1 MVDNIGQSKAETT
14 VFINLKYNMMNML
27 GRAIE
32 IAATAHAGQMDKG
45 GKPYILHPLW
55 VMDRVRHLGEDYM
68 IVAVLHDVVEDTDWT
83 IEMLVKEGFNQAVM
97 YALCLLTHDPEKTYD
112 QYIQAIATDKVAK
125 AVKLRD
131 LEHNSKIT
139 RLKGLRKKDFDRLE
153 KYHRA
158 YTYLMD

>member
-1 MVDNIGQSKAETT
+1 MK
-14 VFINLKYNMMNML
+14 NML

-32 IAATAHAGQMDKG
+32 IAASAHAEQLDKG

-55 VMDRVRHLGEDYM
+55 VMDRVRHLGENYM
-68 IVAVLHDVVEDTDWT
+68 IVAVLHDVVEDSPVWDFDT
-83 IEMLVKEGFNQAVM
+83 LRQEGFNDEVITALM
-97 YALCLLTHDPEKTYD
+97 YLTHGFFSAKNYD
-112 QYIQAIATDKVAK
+112 EYIKLIATNPIAK

-131 LEHNSKIT
+131 LEHNTKVT

>member
-1 MVDNIGQSKAETT
+1 
-14 VFINLKYNMMNML
+14 ML

-32 IAATAHAGQMDKG
+32 IAVTAHAGQVDKG
-45 GKPYILHPLW
+45 GRPYILHPLW
-55 VMDRVRHLGEDYM
+55 VMDRVRHLGDDYM
-68 IVAVLHDVVEDTDWT
+68 IVAVLHDVIEDTDWS
-83 IEMLVKEGFNQAVM
+83 IGQLREEGFSDIIID
-97 YALCLLTHDPEKTYD
+97 ALSLLTHIAGIPYD
-112 QYIQAIATDKVAK
+112 HYIKVLSRNPISK

-131 LEHNSKIT
+131 LEHNTKVT

>member
-1 MVDNIGQSKAETT
+1 
-14 VFINLKYNMMNML
+14 MNML
-27 GRAIE
+27 AKAIQ
-32 IAATAHAGQMDKG
+32 IASTVHLNQVDKG

-55 VMDRVRHLGEDYM
+55 VMDKVRHLGEDYM
-68 IVAVLHDVVEDTDWT
+68 IVAVLHDVLEDFETTYEETYD
-83 IEMLVKEGFNQAVM
+83 MLVEQGFNQNIM
-97 YALCLLTHDPEKTYD
+97 YALALLTHDNSQQTYD
-112 QYIQAIATDKVAK
+112 DYIKGISTNPIAK

-158 YTYLMD
+158 YTYLLD

>member
-1 MVDNIGQSKAETT
+1 ME
-14 VFINLKYNMMNML
+14 NML

-32 IAATAHAGQMDKG
+32 IAATAHAGQVDKG

-68 IVAVLHDVVEDTDWT
+68 IVAVLHDVIEDSDWT
-83 IEMLVKEGFNQAVM
+83 TKQLLEEGFDPEIV
-97 YALCLLTHDPEKTYD
+97 YSLDTLTHKKGIDYD
-112 QYIQAIATDKVAK
+112 LYIKVIALNPMAK

-131 LEHNSKIT
+131 LEHNTKVT

-158 YTYLMD
+158 YTYLKD

>member
-1 MVDNIGQSKAETT
+1 
-14 VFINLKYNMMNML
+14 MNML
-27 GRAIE
+27 AKAIQ
-32 IAATAHAGQMDKG
+32 IASTAHLNQTDKG

-55 VMDRVRHLGEDYM
+55 VMNAVRHLGEDYM
-68 IVAVLHDVVEDTDWT
+68 IVAILHDVVEDCDIT
-83 IEMLVKEGFNQAVM
+83 ITMLREQGFNERVLK
-97 YALCLLTHDPEKTYD
+97 ALSLLDMRGVDYDERIKEISFDP
-112 QYIQAIATDKVAK
+112 IAK

-158 YTYLMD
+158 YTYLLD

>member
-1 MVDNIGQSKAETT
+1 MT
-14 VFINLKYNMMNML
+14 NML
-27 GRAIE
+27 AKAIQ
-32 IAATAHAGQMDKG
+32 IASTAHLNQTDKG

-68 IVAVLHDVVEDTDWT
+68 IVAVLHDVVEDSKDWSFVD
-83 IEMLVKEGFNQAVM
+83 LSKEGFNQNVM
-97 YALCLLTHDPEKTYD
+97 YALSLLTHNPDISYD
-112 QYIQAIATDKVAK
+112 DYIKAIALDPIAK

-158 YTYLMD
+158 YTYLLD

>member
-1 MVDNIGQSKAETT
+1 
-14 VFINLKYNMMNML
+14 MNML
-27 GRAIE
+27 AKAIQ
-32 IAATAHAGQMDKG
+32 IASTAHLNQIDKS

-68 IVAVLHDVVEDTDWT
+68 IVAVLHDVIEDSDWT
-83 IEMLVKEGFNQAVM
+83 IEKLEEEGFNPKIIS
-97 YALCLLTHDPEKTYD
+97 ALYYLTKGYYPYESYD
-112 QYIQAIATDKVAK
+112 HYISLIATNEIARQ
-125 AVKLRD
+125 VKLRD

-158 YTYLMD
+158 YIYLLD

>member
-1 MVDNIGQSKAETT
+1 MK
-14 VFINLKYNMMNML
+14 NML
-27 GRAIE
+27 AKAIQ
-32 IAATAHAGQMDKG
+32 IAAEAHLNQVDKG

-68 IVAVLHDVVEDTDWT
+68 IVAVLHDVVEDSDWDF
-83 IEMLVKEGFNQAVM
+83 EKLKKEGFDYKIINALM
-97 YALCLLTHDPEKTYD
+97 YLTHGFLSTNDYD
-112 QYIQAIATDKVAK
+112 EYIRLIATNPIAR

-131 LEHNSKIT
+131 LEHNTKIT

-158 YTYLMD
+158 YTYLLD

>member
-1 MVDNIGQSKAETT
+1 MAT
-14 VFINLKYNMMNML
+14 L
-27 GRAIE
+27 GRAIY
-32 IAATAHAGQMDKG
+32 IAASAHAQQVDKG

-55 VMDRVRHLGEDYM
+55 VMDRVRHLGEAYM
-68 IVAVLHDVVEDTDWT
+68 IVAVLHDVIEDSDWT
-83 IEMLVKEGFNQAVM
+83 IEMLRAEKFSETIL
-97 YALCLLTHDPEKTYD
+97 YSLECLDFRDKDYDTQIAKIHIISDTYP
-112 QYIQAIATDKVAK
+112 IPR

-131 LEHNSKIT
+131 LEHNTKVT

>member
-1 MVDNIGQSKAETT
+1 MK
-14 VFINLKYNMMNML
+14 NML

-32 IAATAHAGQMDKG
+32 IAATAHAGQVDKG

-55 VMDRVRHLGEDYM
+55 VMDRVRHLGEKYM
-68 IVAVLHDVVEDTDWT
+68 IVAVLHDVIEDSDWT
-83 IEMLVKEGFNQAVM
+83 LDMLLEEGFSLAIIN
-97 YALCLLTHDPEKTYD
+97 ALRLLTHDNAKDTYD
-112 QYIQAIATDKVAK
+112 DYIKRISLNPIAK

-131 LEHNSKIT
+131 LEHNTKVT

>member
-1 MVDNIGQSKAETT
+1 
-14 VFINLKYNMMNML
+14 MNML

-32 IAATAHAGQMDKG
+32 IAVTAHAGQVDKG
-45 GKPYILHPLW
+45 GRPYILHPLW
-55 VMDRVRHLGEDYM
+55 VMDRVRHLGDDYM
-68 IVAVLHDVVEDTDWT
+68 IVAVLHDVIEDTDWS
-83 IEMLVKEGFNQAVM
+83 IGQLREEGFSDIIID
-97 YALCLLTHDPEKTYD
+97 ALSLLTHIAGIPYD
-112 QYIQAIATDKVAK
+112 HYIKVLSRNPISK

-131 LEHNSKIT
+131 LEHNTKVT

>member
-1 MVDNIGQSKAETT
+1 MK
-14 VFINLKYNMMNML
+14 NML

-32 IAATAHAGQMDKG
+32 IAASAHANQVDKG
-45 GKPYILHPLW
+45 SKPYILHPLW

-68 IVAVLHDVVEDTDWT
+68 IVAVLHDVVEDSKEWSFVD
-83 IEMLVKEGFNQAVM
+83 LSKEGFNQNVM
-97 YALCLLTHDPEKTYD
+97 YALSLLTHNPDIPYD
-112 QYIQAIATDKVAK
+112 DYIKAIATDPIAK

-158 YTYLMD
+158 YTYLHE

>member
-1 MVDNIGQSKAETT
+1 MLAKA
-14 VFINLKYNMMNML
+14 I
-27 GRAIE
+27 A
-32 IAATAHAGQMDKG
+32 IAALAHKNQVDKG

-68 IVAVLHDVVEDTDWT
+68 IVAVLHDVVEDSKDWSFVD
-83 IEMLVKEGFNQAVM
+83 LSKEGFNQNVM
-97 YALCLLTHDPEKTYD
+97 YALSLLTHNPDISYD
-112 QYIQAIATDKVAK
+112 DYIKAIALDPIAK

-131 LEHNSKIT
+131 LEHNTKIT

-158 YTYLMD
+158 YTYLLD